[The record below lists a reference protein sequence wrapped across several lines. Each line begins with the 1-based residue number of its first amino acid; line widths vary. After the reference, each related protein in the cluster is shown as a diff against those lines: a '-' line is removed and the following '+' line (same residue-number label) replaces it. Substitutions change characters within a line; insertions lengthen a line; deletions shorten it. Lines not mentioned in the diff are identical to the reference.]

1 MTRKRCLRTDLLR
14 TGRCRIIGERKEPC
28 DHGMRVV
35 TCQNTNHPNMATS
48 GVNRWL
54 HESLGSEC
62 CQCLWYRHVV
72 NQPLPNLHY
81 QRSAN
86 QQSFAGLPTPPDHE
100 RCFIVFPFFEAKDL
114 TCGKIFGVTKAIFH
128 LIVPTLEV
136 LLYYLIIILNLKW
149 KTFTEETEIMI

>member
-1 MTRKRCLRTDLLR
+1 MS
-14 TGRCRIIGERKEPC
+14 
-28 DHGMRVV
+28 
-35 TCQNTNHPNMATS
+35 TS

-62 CQCLWYRHVV
+62 RQCRRCRHLT
-72 NQPLPNLHY
+72 NQSFPNLHY

-114 TCGKIFGVTKAIFH
+114 NCGKIFGVTKAIFH

-136 LLYYLIIILNLKW
+136 LLYYLIIIRDNFCIALFSGVPKFTALYNILQHFRSFTNIIHIIMTTNNL
-149 KTFTEETEIMI
+149 